1 MTMKRFALTAA
12 TLLFACAAQAQIYQ
26 WQDENNRT
34 VLSDLPP
41 TGKVRQQRKIE
52 AEAPPADGEAG
63 KTQADREM
71 EFRKRQKA
79 SRENAEKVE
88 KEQRASAQKQ
98 ENCDAA
104 RRNLQV
110 MESGDRLV
118 MQDSKGER
126 YFLDDTQRAQE
137 IAKARQVVQVNCR

>member
-1 MTMKRFALTAA
+1 MTMKPFALTALS
-12 TLLFACAAQAQIYQ
+12 LLFACAAQAQIYQ

-34 VLSDLPP
+34 VISDLPP
-41 TGKVRQQRKIE
+41 TGKVRLQRKVE
-52 AEAPPADGEAG
+52 TEAPPAEGDAG

-79 SRENAEKVE
+79 SQENAEKVD
-88 KEQRASAQKQ
+88 KEQRARAQKQ
-98 ENCDAA
+98 ENCNTA
-104 RRNLQV
+104 RHNLQV

-118 MQDSKGER
+118 MYDDKGER

-137 IAKARQVVQVNCR
+137 IAKARQVVQANCH

>member
-12 TLLFACAAQAQIYQ
+12 ALLLACAAQAQIYQ

-41 TGKVRQQRKIE
+41 TGKVRQQRMIE
-52 AEAPPADGEAG
+52 TEAQPAEGDAG

-71 EFRKRQKA
+71 EFRKRQRA
-79 SRENAEKVE
+79 SQENAERAE
-88 KEQRASAQKQ
+88 KEQRARAQKQ
-98 ENCDAA
+98 ENCDTA

-118 MQDSKGER
+118 MYDDKGER

-137 IAKARQVVQVNCR
+137 IAKARQVVQVNCH